1 MEFIEKDDISGTQYF
16 KDDYDV
22 ECSIQQ
28 SSSIVPHVWLGVHTP
43 EISIMW
49 KDAQALGLNLPK
61 KYPETNERGW
71 CDYPIPDKCL
81 VASRMHLNRE
91 QAAVIAAKLQHFAA
105 TGTLP
110 REEWS

>member
-1 MEFIEKDDISGTQYF
+1 MEFESRDVWSGTLYF

-28 SSSIVPHVWLGVHTP
+28 SSSIVPHIWLGVHNP

-61 KYPETNERGW
+61 KFPETNENGW
-71 CDYPIPDKCL
+71 CNFPIPDKCL

-91 QAAVIAAKLQHFAA
+91 QAAVIAAKLLHFAE
-105 TGTLP
+105 TGILP
-110 REEWS
+110 PEV

>member
-1 MEFIEKDDISGTQYF
+1 MEFEERDEYGGTLYF
-16 KDDYDV
+16 KDDYGK

-49 KDAQALGLNLPK
+49 KDAKAKGLNLPK
-61 KYPETNERGW
+61 KYPETNEYGW
-71 CDYPIPDKCL
+71 CDYPIPGECL
-81 VASRMHLNRE
+81 VSSRMHLNRE
-91 QAAVIAAKLQHFAA
+91 QAAVIAAKLLHFAA
-105 TGTLP
+105 TGALP

>member
-16 KDDYDV
+16 KDDYGK

-49 KDAQALGLNLPK
+49 KSAQALGLNLPK
-61 KYPETNERGW
+61 KYPETNEFGW
-71 CDYPIPDKCL
+71 CDYPIPRECF

-91 QAAVIAAKLQHFAA
+91 QAAVIAAKLLHFAA

-110 REEWS
+110 MEEYS